1 MNFINCI
8 SFKILA
14 TVLIAWCCWSLSM
27 LIAIADEASSACP
40 SDMVY
45 IPGGSFTMGSDHP
58 DFVEEKIAEDVTVS
72 SFCIEIHEVTNAQ
85 FAQFVKAIGYV
96 TVAERPL
103 SKEQFPN
110 LSDGERSPGSLVF
123 KPPEKGIQQ
132 LAYLSWWQW
141 TPGANWRHPFGPDS
155 DIQGKDDHPVVHIAY
170 EDAAAYANW
179 AGKQLPTEAQWEYA
193 ARGGRFNT
201 IFTWGNQYSPK
212 QANTW
217 QGKFPFFNQQ
227 QDGFVGI
234 APVGSFP
241 PNGFGLFDM
250 TGNVWEWTADW
261 FRIDRRG
268 MEHSFN
274 PAGPSRAESY
284 DPKKPGEGAMHVIKG
299 GSYLCAKNYCSR
311 YRPVARES
319 QAPDTGTS
327 HIGFRLVLDPKSTFG
342 IDVNQLIKDSPDVD
356 QAFISKILDD
366 FVPILERSIGGS
378 DDG

>member
-1 MNFINCI
+1 MKTTLITIFL
-8 SFKILA
+8 LA
-14 TVLIAWCCWSLSM
+14 LLFYLVPHNYLVPHSIDAWADQLTCPNGMTLIH
-27 LIAIADEASSACP
+27 
-40 SDMVY
+40 
-45 IPGGSFTMGSDHP
+45 GGTYRMGDNHSGY
-58 DFVEEKIAEDVTVS
+58 VEEKAVEDVSVKD
-72 SFCIEIHEVTNAQ
+72 FCIDTYEVSNAQ
-85 FAQFVKAIGYV
+85 FAEFVAATGYK

-103 SKEQFPN
+103 SLEQFPD
-110 LSDGERSPGSLVF
+110 LSDRERASGSLVF
-123 KPPEKGIQQ
+123 IAPKEGVLQVP
-132 LAYLSWWQW
+132 YLSWWHW
-141 TPGANWRHPFGPDS
+141 IPGASWQHP
-155 DIQGKDDHPVVHIAY
+155 QGSESSIIDMSNYPVVHIAY
-170 EDAAAYANW
+170 EDAESYANW

-250 TGNVWEWTADW
+250 TGNVWEWTSDW
-261 FRIDRRG
+261 FGIDRQG
-268 MEHSFN
+268 MEHRSN
-274 PAGPSRAESY
+274 PSRTSRAESY
-284 DPKKPGEGAMHVIKG
+284 DPKKPWEEAMHVIKG

-327 HIGFRLVLDPKSTFG
+327 HIGFRLVSDPKSTLG
-342 IDVNQLIKDSPDVD
+342 DDLIH
-356 QAFISKILDD
+356 FLDRG
-366 FVPILERSIGGS
+366 VGGS
-378 DDG
+378 DD

>member
-1 MNFINCI
+1 MKKAIKI
-8 SFKILA
+8 SFILA
-14 TVLIAWCCWSLSM
+14 TMLVAWYFWVLSM
-27 LIAIADEASSACP
+27 PMAMAGEVISACP

-45 IPGGSFTMGSDHP
+45 IPGGNFTMGSDNP

-72 SFCIEIHEVTNAQ
+72 SFCIERHEVTNAQ
-85 FAQFVKAIGYV
+85 FAKFVKATGYV

-110 LSDGERSPGSLVF
+110 LSDNERSSGSLVF
-123 KPPEKGIQQ
+123 KPPEEGIQQ
-132 LAYLSWWQW
+132 VAYLSWWQW
-141 TPGANWRHPFGPDS
+141 TPGANWRHPFGSDS
-155 DIQGKDDHPVVHIAY
+155 NIQGKDAHPVVHIAY
-170 EDAAAYANW
+170 EDAEAYANW

-261 FRIDRRG
+261 FRIDRQR
-268 MEHSFN
+268 MEHRFN
-274 PAGPSRAESY
+274 PSGPSRAESY
-284 DPKKPGEGAMHVIKG
+284 DPKKPWEGAMHVIKG

-327 HIGFRLVLDPKSTFG
+327 HIGFRLVLDPKSTLG
-342 IDVNQLIKDSPDVD
+342 VDINQLVRPAHFYKRLLV
-356 QAFISKILDD
+356 
-366 FVPILERSIGGS
+366 RNRRG
-378 DDG
+378 